1 MILKYLVKK
10 KSIFLA
16 RNTSNHCNDKHSQ
29 HLPFIHHVT
38 LYNSLQKN
46 NILILTFMKKY
57 ANFVLNLALLKQ
69 NKNNSVTHKR
79 NFYKF

>member
-1 MILKYLVKK
+1 MSLQYLVKK

-16 RNTSNHCNDKHSQ
+16 RNTSNHCNDKHS
-29 HLPFIHHVT
+29 HIINPIT

-46 NILILTFMKKY
+46 NILILTFMTKC
-57 ANFVLNLALLKQ
+57 ANLVLNLALLKQ
-69 NKNNSVTHKR
+69 NKNNSVTKKR

>member
-1 MILKYLVKK
+1 MSLQYLVKK
-10 KSIFLA
+10 NLYFLA
-16 RNTSNHCNDKHSQ
+16 RNTSNHFNDKHSQ
-29 HLPFIHHVT
+29 HLPFIHHVI

-46 NILILTFMKKY
+46 NILILTFMTEC

-69 NKNNSVTHKR
+69 NKNNSVPHKR